1 MHYTVDRI
9 ENGIA
14 VLEDD
19 MLMLLP
25 VPLKLLPEGIREGS
39 ILVYD
44 GSSYVIRHDEEAE
57 QRKKLFA
64 LQKKLLGKN
73 KCKPQKK

>member
-1 MHYTVDRI
+1 MKYTVDRI

-14 VLEDD
+14 LLEDD

-25 VPLKLLPEGIREGS
+25 VPVELLPENIKEGS
-39 ILVYD
+39 IL
-44 GSSYVIRHDEEAE
+44 SYTGENYVECRDEEAV

-64 LQKKLLGKN
+64 LQKKLIN
-73 KCKPQKK
+73 KKVQKK